1 MDINNRPD
9 HIEDYLVSL
18 HTGQWFGWADSKN
31 KIYANLII
39 HAKVRDE
46 NDNLIDNP
54 HSKPTEKECTDG
66 LAALQKTFDDAKT
79 KKETDKT
86 SAETK
91 LKNLG
96 LTDDEIK
103 AFRGE

>member
-18 HTGQWFGWADSKN
+18 HTGQWFGWTDSKN